1 MPIPTDFLEPFTYSK
16 KYNLTV
22 ALHCIIL
29 LPFYSVS
36 MPIVLCI
43 LIMPSRPKNKKQQTY
58 PPYTLDI
65 SYASS
70 SAQYGKKVQNWPLPG
85 MASKL
90 CRFLL
95 CGGLLH
101 VTVRIDMA
109 TKPPKAATSCNL
121 RGVTKIAALLHVA
134 L

>member
-1 MPIPTDFLEPFTYSK
+1 MKFVLFKDLTDLFVSGVRAVVLIKFGVKSG
-16 KYNLTV
+16 NLSST
-22 ALHCIIL
+22 
-29 LPFYSVS
+29 
-36 MPIVLCI
+36 LCI